1 MNKGGLKSG
10 QWYLVPTGHY
20 RFRLQVDYNQEGP
33 AIHVV
38 TLDLEERD
46 VPSSEGVQ
54 RLGPDA
60 QPVAITLRPD
70 DLGIWRGEISIEAPV
85 DPAGSAR
92 PVVSFTRL
100 GSVSTRLGDFHIE
113 GADSISVPGRPYLE
127 HPNAMSLVVVTPT
140 SLSPLIKGP
149 AEYPLVAPFKPSSS
163 GWKLTI
169 EGKPSFS
176 STELDSTPPDRIILY
191 AVLKMEQK
199 PAVLP
204 MPSNSPVPALP
215 QELLKQ
221 AESKQS
227 KRAPACPTGRPG
239 KRLRG
244 SIARR

>member
-1 MNKGGLKSG
+1 MILAPLAFNSIWGLDTFPWFAKRYELGVGERNVVRLQAGPAFPDVSYANLIARKPTSILVSSASGQIENVLLQIEEFVGRLPNVNKGGLKSG
-10 QWYLVPTGHY
+10 QWYLVPPGHY

-140 SLSPLIKGP
+140 SLSPLI
-149 AEYPLVAPFKPSSS
+149 
-163 GWKLTI
+163 
-169 EGKPSFS
+169 
-176 STELDSTPPDRIILY
+176 
-191 AVLKMEQK
+191 
-199 PAVLP
+199 
-204 MPSNSPVPALP
+204 
-215 QELLKQ
+215 
-221 AESKQS
+221 
-227 KRAPACPTGRPG
+227 
-239 KRLRG
+239 
-244 SIARR
+244 